1 MDCDRN
7 ACHCR
12 PHAPERDDAR
22 CEEHGQ
28 AGHNHQVHPSVD
40 GDHTIRRQD
49 QRTTGCHHIQDGKK
63 STENQGRRIGE
74 VVTPVGY
81 RYRTE
86 DDRNCQRRSNN
97 NSEAGVSQ

>member
-1 MDCDRN
+1 
-7 ACHCR
+7 
-12 PHAPERDDAR
+12 
-22 CEEHGQ
+22 
-28 AGHNHQVHPSVD
+28 
-40 GDHTIRRQD
+40 
-49 QRTTGCHHIQDGKK
+49 
-63 STENQGRRIGE
+63 